1 MDKKPIDIVF
11 IHDMVKGEV
20 YQKYIDSMPLFIM
33 DSQKTVFLKQLFIPF
48 LLFILLM
55 MGIIFVLREIFS
67 SDQSQNSNRVNN
79 SVTNTNTSS
88 DMNSVTYEKIEPL
101 SDWKEYY
108 NANQGYTIYNPD
120 GWYLYTDTNNPSIDL
135 FLSTDPDADS
145 VLSLKDEN
153 GVVIYVE
160 TLRDIV
166 DLDAYLTAK
175 QLDAKARLPGAV
187 NEIEEVRLGDDTVK
201 KWLLDTTDLI
211 DFEGAYNVLYYKKL
225 DERFLVFTAS
235 ARNEDGYLLHKDEI
249 EKIVST
255 VRSQSQSTNIRIS
268 AENES
273 LNSNPQPIDTSLWVP
288 YKNNVFGFK
297 FLYPQ
302 SWTVE
307 EKKAKSGFFKTS
319 EDVPQFIIEDPASPY
334 KDLPYY
340 DSCNITFFPYTDPID
355 IQDWIQ
361 QKNLYILAGEGVI
374 ASFLE
379 NVSVNNLQGV
389 RVNEVGPNVSTAQSF
404 FFKLNKYILRYSYFT
419 GLDIQQRDTF
429 LQYAKICDAI
439 AGTFES
445 YESD

>member
-1 MDKKPIDIVF
+1 
-11 IHDMVKGEV
+11 MVKGEV

-175 QLDAKARLPGAV
+175 QLDAKARVPVAV
-187 NEIEEVRLGDDTVK
+187 TKIEKIRLGNETIR
-201 KWLLDTTDLI
+201 KWTRDTTMVV
-211 DFEGAYNVLYYKKL
+211 DFEGSYQIFYYKSLGNKI
-225 DERFLVFTAS
+225 LVFTAS
-235 ARNEDGYLLHKDEI
+235 ALQQSAYLTHKDEI
-249 EKIVST
+249 E
-255 VRSQSQSTNIRIS
+255 
-268 AENES
+268 E
-273 LNSNPQPIDTSLWVP
+273 L
-288 YKNNVFGFK
+288 
-297 FLYPQ
+297 
-302 SWTVE
+302 
-307 EKKAKSGFFKTS
+307 
-319 EDVPQFIIEDPASPY
+319 
-334 KDLPYY
+334 
-340 DSCNITFFPYTDPID
+340 
-355 IQDWIQ
+355 
-361 QKNLYILAGEGVI
+361 
-374 ASFLE
+374 
-379 NVSVNNLQGV
+379 
-389 RVNEVGPNVSTAQSF
+389 VSTA
-404 FFKLNKYILRYSYFT
+404 
-419 GLDIQQRDTF
+419 
-429 LQYAKICDAI
+429 
-439 AGTFES
+439 
-445 YESD
+445 